1 MRTRRGFLFVFTY
14 ASWYHKYHAAI
25 IYTLGNVSC
34 KYINPP
40 FIVTIKFPNTDRM
53 ELMQLFP
60 RLRGYQFPVATV
72 TNKHKLDDFKQ
83 NSKAR
88 GLFFHCAG
96 VRKSAVRAGGW
107 KPISGRAV
115 LPPEV
120 WGRIRAASSSLR
132 GLRQHSST
140 CGHIAPA
147 FRASIFQSLSAPS
160 RPSLLF
166 RVCQLCLCLLLKGH
180 LGWYLGP
187 LTPSQNP
194 QIISELLGYNLNW
207 ELNYGPLLVMEK

>member
-72 TNKHKLDDFKQ
+72 TNTHKLDDFKQ

-88 GLFFHCAG
+88 GLFFHYAG
-96 VRKSAVRAGGW
+96 DRKSAVRAGGW

-132 GLRQHSST
+132 GLRSIPRPVATSLRPSGPASSN
-140 CGHIAPA
+140 
-147 FRASIFQSLSAPS
+147 
-160 RPSLLF
+160 PSLLHLDPAF
-166 RVCQLCLCLLLKGH
+166 SSVCVNSASASCLKDTWG
-180 LGWYLGP
+180 G
-187 LTPSQNP
+187 
-194 QIISELLGYNLNW
+194 I
-207 ELNYGPLLVMEK
+207 